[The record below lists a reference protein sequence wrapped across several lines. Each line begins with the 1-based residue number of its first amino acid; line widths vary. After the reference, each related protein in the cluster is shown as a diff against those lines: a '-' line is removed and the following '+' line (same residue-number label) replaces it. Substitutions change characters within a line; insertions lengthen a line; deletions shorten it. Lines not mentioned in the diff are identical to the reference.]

1 MEVIVPLES
10 ALAYTGSSPTYIY
23 SAWVT
28 ATAYAVGDMRR
39 YEVSTGVWRDFR
51 CKIAHTSSSS
61 NAPGK
66 TVYTWWW
73 STTYWEDRG
82 PSSTSGGYTYTTTAR
97 LSAYPA

>member
-1 MEVIVPLES
+1 MEVNVPLES

-39 YEVSTGVWRDFR
+39 YVVSTGVWRDFR

-66 TVYTWWW
+66 TVYTWCLLA
-73 STTYWEDRG
+73 SIKKNLHSHTNTKIRR
-82 PSSTSGGYTYTTTAR
+82 AR
-97 LSAYPA
+97 FY